1 MTLSVSKPLKIS
13 FQGVVGSYGY
23 ITSTLLFPSNAQY
36 VPHDT
41 FKETIDAVCD
51 GNCDYAVLPIENSNS
66 GRVEQLI
73 SLLPQLKLFI
83 VGEYVLPVKHQ
94 LLGLQGSSLEDI
106 RTALSHPQALS
117 QCSMFLSSHN
127 ITTQNALNTAMA
139 CLTVIEKQDNTIA
152 CIASSL
158 AAETYKLQILAKNI
172 QNDKD
177 NKTRFLVFSATPTKI
192 NDNKEGKSIT
202 SILVEFN
209 TQQQQ
214 QHGLMDMIVNLAKHN
229 LNIRKLETYSTENN
243 FKSNVF
249 YIEIE
254 ADMNDDTFTTAYTYI
269 KHISSSI
276 RILGCYKSLLI

>member
-1 MTLSVSKPLKIS
+1 MTLSPVKPLRIS

-23 ITSTLLFPSNAQY
+23 ITSTLLFPINAEY

-41 FKETIDAVCD
+41 FKETIDDVSN

-94 LLGLQGSSLEDI
+94 LLGLQGSSLENI

-117 QCSMFLSSHN
+117 QCNMFLSSHN

-152 CIASSL
+152 CVASTL
-158 AAETYKLQILAKNI
+158 AAETYQLKILAKNI
-172 QNDKD
+172 QNDLD
-177 NKTRFLVFSATPTKI
+177 NKTRFLVFSTTTDKV
-192 NDNKEGKSIT
+192 NDKEGKSIT
-202 SILVEFN
+202 SVLVEFN
-209 TQQQQ
+209 TQ
-214 QHGLMDMIVNLAKHN
+214 HKRGLMDMMVNLAKHK
-229 LNIRKLETYSTENN
+229 LNIRKVEAYGTEKN
-243 FKSNVF
+243 FKSNMF
-249 YIEIE
+249 YLEIE
-254 ADMNDDTFTTAYTYI
+254 ADMYDDNFIKAYTYI
-269 KHISSSI
+269 KQITSDI
-276 RILGCYKSLLI
+276 RVLGCYKSLI